1 MLFRSTCLTGAEE
14 FRNSAGDEEGY
25 INLLRLFE
33 HQDEMYFDI
42 CHYTERGHEIIADKV
57 FEKIYPV
64 LQDKR
69 WNMTGKE
76 QSLWECVMYGA
87 YYEITGGVCDAERKC
102 RLSS

>member
-1 MLFRSTCLTGAEE
+1 MLFRSDMSLREKSLYEIETCLTGAEE

-64 LQDKR
+64 LQDKS
-69 WNMTGKE
+69 WNMTGKD
-76 QSLWECVMYGA
+76 QS
-87 YYEITGGVCDAERKC
+87 
-102 RLSS
+102 